1 MSRGP
6 LHYHYAPGDDQEA
19 LDVLADSP
27 ADALFIDLE
36 DGVMPAQKAQAR
48 DNAYEFL
55 AAGRHSGRPSLL
67 RVNAVGSEWLA
78 GDLERCVTVADRI
91 MVPLLE
97 GPDGLLEVDA
107 MLTGLEKDRALPV
120 GSRKIHVLVETA
132 GAVVRLA
139 ELLAATPRVAGL
151 VFGQAD
157 YTLSL
162 GCQGITGGVFRPAAM
177 IEATHPQLLL
187 HARAHGIDAITL
199 PWAKSTDRDAHVA
212 EMRRLFALGY
222 DGLIVGSAEGVA
234 RVQEA
239 YRPAEPD
246 LAFAQAI
253 RDTFDNAVA
262 AGSGSSFYDGWL
274 VEGAF
279 VRIADRLLERAGSR

>member
-6 LHYHYAPGDDQEA
+6 LHYHYAPGDNAEA
-19 LDVLADSP
+19 LGALADSP

-48 DNAYEFL
+48 ENAHEFL
-55 AAGRHSGRPSLL
+55 AAGRHGGRPALL
-67 RVNAVGSEWLA
+67 RVNAVGSEWLED
-78 GDLERCVTVADRI
+78 DLDLCVTVADRI
-91 MVPLLE
+91 LVPLLE
-97 GPDGLLEVDA
+97 GPEALLEVDA
-107 MLTGLEKDRALPV
+107 MLTRLEKERGLPV

-132 GAVVRLA
+132 GAVVHLDA
-139 ELLAATPRVAGL
+139 LLGATPRVAGL
-151 VFGQAD
+151 LFGQAD

-162 GCQGITGGVFRPAAM
+162 GCQGITGGVFHPAAM
-177 IEATHPQLLL
+177 IEATHPLLLL
-187 HARAHGIDAITL
+187 HARAHGIEAATL
-199 PWAKSTDRDAHVA
+199 PWAKSTDREAHVA

-253 RDTFDNAVA
+253 RDTFDEAVA
-262 AGSGSSFYDGWL
+262 NGSGASFYDGWL